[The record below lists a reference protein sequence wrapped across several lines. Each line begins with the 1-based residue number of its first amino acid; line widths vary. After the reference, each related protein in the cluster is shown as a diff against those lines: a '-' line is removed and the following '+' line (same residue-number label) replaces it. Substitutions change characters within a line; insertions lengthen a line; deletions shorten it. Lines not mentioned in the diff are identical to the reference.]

1 MEWVAIVAGL
11 ALVEYAV
18 FLFQCGRARGQY
30 GIPAPST
37 VGDPAYERRFRIQ
50 MNTVEHLVIF
60 FPGLVL
66 FAVYVSEVGAA
77 AVGLIFILGRALY
90 ARGYAEDPAKRG
102 PGFGLTLLADAIL
115 VIGGITGAA
124 LRLI

>member
-11 ALVEYAV
+11 ALVEYFV
-18 FLFQCGRARGQY
+18 FVFQCGKARGQY
-30 GIPAPST
+30 GVPAPAT
-37 VGDPAYERRFRIQ
+37 VGDAVYERRFRIQ

-60 FPGLVL
+60 FPGMVL

-77 AVGLIFILGRALY
+77 AVGLVFILGRALY

-115 VIGGITGAA
+115 VLGGIGGAV
-124 LRLI
+124 LRLL

>member
-11 ALVEYAV
+11 ALVEYSV
-18 FLFQCGRARGQY
+18 FVWQCGKARGQY
-30 GIPAPST
+30 GVPAPAT
-37 VGDPAYERRFRIQ
+37 VGNPVYERRFRIQ

-66 FAVYVSEVGAA
+66 FAVYVSEAGAA
-77 AVGLIFILGRALY
+77 AVGLLFILGRALY

-115 VIGGITGAA
+115 ILGGLGGAV
-124 LRLI
+124 LRLA